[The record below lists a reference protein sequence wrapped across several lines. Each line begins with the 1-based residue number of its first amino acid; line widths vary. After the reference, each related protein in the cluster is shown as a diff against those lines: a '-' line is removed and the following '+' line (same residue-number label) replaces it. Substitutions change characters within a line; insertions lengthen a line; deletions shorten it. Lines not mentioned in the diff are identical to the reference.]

1 MVLGEDV
8 ASRRLALPCLNVEM
22 VGRLA
27 NRPLREMTQRFWAAY
42 LSVDNLTVFYGVKDE
57 TPLMFALL

>member
-1 MVLGEDV
+1 
-8 ASRRLALPCLNVEM
+8 M